1 MCSSQ
6 QHRWGLSPQ
15 GQPRA
20 KAVALRARGSG
31 APYAPRWGAVTC
43 YNQPEHFQKA
53 QYYEEDKKR
62 RGGVSTQ
69 RFAAPLLPF
78 HLSSLNYFVPLFGC
92 KILPRTPQ
100 SPAEMLLTCPVHRD
114 V

>member
-6 QHRWGLSPQ
+6 WHRWGLSPQ

-20 KAVALRARGSG
+20 KAIALRARGSG
-31 APYAPRWGAVTC
+31 APYAPSWGAVNR

-53 QYYEEDKKR
+53 QYYKEDKKR
-62 RGGVSTQ
+62 QGGS
-69 RFAAPLLPF
+69 APSALPLLSYPF

-92 KILPRTPQ
+92 KVLPGTSQ